1 MTQEVIADPASIQRQ
16 ALLLAAFEASAAE
29 WQDRADRYRQIG
41 APSCRIETALTI
53 AYDAK
58 CAAER
63 IRMRLVALSGLTEGD
78 VAVSGPVA
86 IQQAP
91 TMGQVTEDEVCPL
104 DSCRGWSEQ
113 VPPAVCP
120 WKHPWRRLG
129 PPAEACQTPDEP
141 PEQLAALSDWLR
153 RRLGPVFVWVTASR
167 WQEIAW
173 LLLASRPGGVR

>member
-1 MTQEVIADPASIQRQ
+1 MTQQTIADPASVQRQ

-58 CAAER
+58 CAADM
-63 IRMRLVALSGLTEGD
+63 IRARLVKLSGLTDGD

-91 TMGQVTEDEVCPL
+91 TMTPQSVA
-104 DSCRGWSEQ
+104 W
-113 VPPAVCP
+113 
-120 WKHPWRRLG
+120 
-129 PPAEACQTPDEP
+129 AEACGADDAP
-141 PEQLAALSDWLR
+141 PEQLVPLADWLQ

-173 LLLASRPGGVR
+173 LLLASRPGGVK

>member
-58 CAAER
+58 CAAEL
-63 IRMRLVALSGLTEGD
+63 IRTRLVALSGLTEGD

-91 TMGQVTEDEVCPL
+91 TMTPQSVALAD
-104 DSCRGWSEQ
+104 
-113 VPPAVCP
+113 
-120 WKHPWRRLG
+120 
-129 PPAEACQTPDEP
+129 ACQTPDEP

-173 LLLASRPGGVR
+173 LLLASRPGGVK

>member
-1 MTQEVIADPASIQRQ
+1 MTQQTIAAPASVQRQ

-91 TMGQVTEDEVCPL
+91 TLT
-104 DSCRGWSEQ
+104 
-113 VPPAVCP
+113 PAPQSVA
-120 WKHPWRRLG
+120 L
-129 PPAEACQTPDEP
+129 ADACQTPDEP

-153 RRLGPVFVWVTASR
+153 ARLGHLFVWVTASR